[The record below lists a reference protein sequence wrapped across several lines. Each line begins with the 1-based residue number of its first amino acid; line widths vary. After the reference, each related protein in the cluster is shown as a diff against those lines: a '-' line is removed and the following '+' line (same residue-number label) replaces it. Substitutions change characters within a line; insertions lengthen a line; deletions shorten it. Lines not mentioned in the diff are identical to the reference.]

1 MKDFKSIILTSF
13 KLLLSKGILSTTVI
27 SLVLSFFLVGIM
39 ILSFW
44 NLFPSITWPRLILGE
59 WYDSIISS
67 VWSFLISSIF
77 FFLYPPTC
85 TLLSGLFLDRIVEKT
100 YLHIN
105 KKVGTTFFS
114 SNYLSGILAGLKIL
128 LYSSIIFILILI
140 LKIFFISSTFLVLI
154 IQFLATSYVVGR
166 EYYDVVAVKIFPR
179 DKFKTFKRANF
190 LYIFILGIIG
200 NLIFLIPL
208 LNLIAPIK
216 ITVMM
221 TLKADLL
228 NKKFLD

>member
-1 MKDFKSIILTSF
+1 MKDFKSIILISF
-13 KLLLSKGILSTTVI
+13 KLLLSRGILSTTVI

-44 NLFPSITWPRLILGE
+44 NLFPSITWPRLILGG

-105 KKVGTTFFS
+105 KKVGTKFFS
-114 SNYLSGILAGLKIL
+114 SNYLNGILAGLKIL
-128 LYSSIIFILILI
+128 VYSSIIFILILI
-140 LKIFFISSTFLVLI
+140 LKIFFISSTLLVLV

-166 EYYDVVAVKIFPR
+166 EYYDIVAVKIFPR
-179 DKFKTFKRANF
+179 DKFKTFKRSNF

-221 TLKADLL
+221 TLKLDLL
-228 NKKFLD
+228 NKKLLD

>member
-221 TLKADLL
+221 TLKVDLL